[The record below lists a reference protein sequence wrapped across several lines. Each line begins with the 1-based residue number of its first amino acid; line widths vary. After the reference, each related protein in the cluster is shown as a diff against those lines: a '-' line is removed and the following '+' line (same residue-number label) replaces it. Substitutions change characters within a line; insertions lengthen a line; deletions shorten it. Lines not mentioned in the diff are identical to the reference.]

1 MRKLILTI
9 SLIALAVAG
18 LLLPKTVLAA
28 TTDDSV
34 AIKVTVADTVTTT
47 IIYSYD
53 DLNRL
58 EKATHDDGTDTAY
71 TYDEVGNIMNRT
83 TEGATP

>member
-9 SLIALAVAG
+9 SLITAVIVTF
-18 LLLPKTVLAA
+18 LLPQLAFA
-28 TTDDSV
+28 DSNDSV
-34 AIKVTVADTVTTT
+34 TVKLTVADTVTTT

-58 EKATHDDGTDTAY
+58 ETASDNTTSTAY
-71 TYDEVGNIMNRT
+71 TYDETGNIMNRT
-83 TEGATP
+83 TN